1 MLTELH
7 RAAARHALI
16 PLQNDHEFFHKA
28 DVLKRTFPQSVLDA
42 IRAEKKMADQYN
54 KDADEAGGA
63 ILTPEAGAYWEDVQL
78 LIKRGKA
85 AQARGDKK
93 AEKEISLASE
103 RLLETFD
110 ERVTDHDKPKFVQLD
125 AQRHDETWDDRWS
138 YIEFPAP
145 LLDENLTS
153 AHRIPSTANYA
164 QRSILGTLGQPPVD
178 EAILTKVRE
187 QGVKLRKKML
197 ELRGEETLKAI
208 QKLDKQFTSPEE
220 RKVRSDRRE
229 EIHAQME
236 QDVERPEL
244 TAMEELFDMA
254 RPVYSEHEPEVDAD
268 REDGDLE
275 ALREQWMRENGSD
288 YL

>member
-1 MLTELH
+1 MITELH

-16 PLQNDHEFFHKA
+16 PLNNDHEFHHKA
-28 DVLKRTFPQSVLDA
+28 DVLRRTFPQSVLDA
-42 IRAEKKMADQYN
+42 IKSEKAEADQYN

-63 ILTPEAGAYWEDVQL
+63 ILTPEAGAYWEEVQL

-85 AQARGDKK
+85 AQARGDKQ
-93 AEKEISLASE
+93 AEKEISMASE
-103 RLLETFD
+103 RLLEAFD
-110 ERVTDHDKPKFVQLD
+110 DRVPDHDKPKFIRLD
-125 AQRHDETWDDRWS
+125 PRRHKDTWDDRWS

-145 LLDENLTS
+145 LLNENLAS
-153 AHRIPSTANYA
+153 AHRIPSTNNYA
-164 QRSILGTLGQPPVD
+164 QRSVLAALGQPQVD

-197 ELRGEETLKAI
+197 ELRGEATLKAI
-208 QKLDKQFTSPEE
+208 QKLDKQFTSPKE
-220 RKVRSDRRE
+220 RKKRSERRE
-229 EIHAQME
+229 EIHAQMG
-236 QDVERPEL
+236 QGVKRPEL

-254 RPVYSEHEPEVDAD
+254 RPVHSEHEPEVEPD

-275 ALREQWMRENGSD
+275 ALREQWIRENGSD